1 MRYESTRDV
10 ELRLRHSVVLF
21 ERKPVIVMDVQDVE
35 NVVVQDI
42 LSGDDKRAKVAE
54 LDLQP
59 SHAPLGYVMTPHGV
73 YMAMRKPVRKY
84 KQGLTQDNLIVKGV
98 LQKRGEDVPR
108 RPVHFSSIELAK
120 TMIGDFPDIGKAFQ
134 AVRSGD
140 KKIVPFSRDWAVA
153 DHEDD
158 LSIVFRG
165 EVVGYATDNS
175 VKLLPERFY
184 LKESLELCLK

>member
-184 LKESLELCLK
+184 LRESLELVLR

>member
-10 ELRLRHSVVLF
+10 ELRLRHSVVMYQGRPVMVMNV
-21 ERKPVIVMDVQDVE
+21 EDVNSVIVE
-35 NVVVQDI
+35 DI
-42 LSGDDKRAKVAE
+42 LEGEAKRVKVSD

-59 SHAPLGYVMTPHGV
+59 SSAPLGYVLAGDNV
-73 YMAMRKPVRKY
+73 FMAMRKPVRKF
-84 KQGLTQDNLIVKGV
+84 KQGLTQENMIV
-98 LQKRGEDVPR
+98 
-108 RPVHFSSIELAK
+108 RPVSFKRRDEPLRGRGVHFGSREVAK

-134 AVRSGD
+134 DVRSGRMS
-140 KKIVPFSRDWAVA
+140 IVPFSRDWAVA
-153 DHEDD
+153 DVEDD

-184 LKESLELCLK
+184 LKESLELCL

>member
-10 ELRLRHSVVLF
+10 ELRLRHSVVMYQGRPVMVMNI
-21 ERKPVIVMDVQDVE
+21 EDVNSVIVE
-35 NVVVQDI
+35 DI
-42 LSGDDKRAKVAE
+42 LEGEAKRVKVSD

-59 SHAPLGYVMTPHGV
+59 ASAPLGYVLSGENV
-73 YMAMRKPVRKY
+73 FMAMRKPVRKF
-84 KQGLTQDNLIVKGV
+84 KQGLTQENMIV
-98 LQKRGEDVPR
+98 
-108 RPVHFSSIELAK
+108 RPVSFGRRVEALRGRGVHFGSKEVAK

-134 AVRSGD
+134 DVRSGRMS
-140 KKIVPFSRDWAVA
+140 IVPFSRDWAVA
-153 DHEDD
+153 DVEDD

-184 LKESLELCLK
+184 LKESLEICL

>member
-21 ERKPVIVMDVQDVE
+21 ESKPVIVMDVQDVE

-42 LSGDDKRAKVAE
+42 LSGDVKRVKVAE

-59 SHAPLGYVMTPHGV
+59 SHAPLGYVMTQHGV
-73 YMAMRKPVRKY
+73 YMAMRKPVRKF

-108 RPVHFSSIELAK
+108 RAVHFSSIELAK
-120 TMIGDFPDIGKAFQ
+120 TMIGDFPDIGKAFKM
-134 AVRSGD
+134 VRRGD
-140 KKIVPFSRDWAVA
+140 ARIVPFSRDWAVA

>member
-10 ELRLRHSVVLF
+10 ELRLRHSVVMYQGRPVMVMNV
-21 ERKPVIVMDVQDVE
+21 EDINSVIVE
-35 NVVVQDI
+35 DI
-42 LSGDDKRAKVAE
+42 LEGEAKRVKVSD

-59 SHAPLGYVMTPHGV
+59 ASAPLGYVLAGDNV
-73 YMAMRKPVRKY
+73 FMAMRKPVRKF
-84 KQGLTQDNLIVKGV
+84 KQGLTQENMIV
-98 LQKRGEDVPR
+98 
-108 RPVHFSSIELAK
+108 RPVSFKRRDEPLRGRGVHFGSKEVAK

-134 AVRSGD
+134 DVRSGRMS
-140 KKIVPFSRDWAVA
+140 IVPFSRDWAVA
-153 DHEDD
+153 DVEDD

-184 LKESLELCLK
+184 LKESLEICL